1 MTGNYLV
8 YWDDNFHYLDANS
21 VFSSK
26 HSTAEAAI
34 AAAKQ
39 IVDEYLESAWEPGI
53 TADAL
58 YRSFV
63 AFGEDSF
70 VVAPEGSPPVLFS
83 SWHYAK
89 ARSEQMASGRVDETR
104 P

>member
-1 MTGNYLV
+1 MSGDYLV
-8 YWDDNFHYLDANS
+8 YWDDNFHYMDPNS
-21 VFSSK
+21 RVFSSR

-70 VVAPEGSPPVLFS
+70 VVAPEGSPPVPFS
-83 SWHYAK
+83 SWDYAR
-89 ARSEQMASGRVDETR
+89 ARSVQMAAGG
-104 P
+104 